1 MTMTQPDRER
11 IAARWLIEQDDPH
24 FSGEQREELA
34 RWLMESIEN
43 CHAYLRLVRA
53 WRWTA
58 LLYRDATPVVYT
70 KRRVQR
76 EGAAAGSRQPSSQ
89 QGSSRQGK
97 IDRQFGSLL
106 RAHREAKG
114 LSQSELAARAG
125 LRAVE
130 ISRLET
136 GARTLTLTTTYV
148 LARALGI
155 APSRLVSRLENTLLG
170 KKARPPGV
178 VKRRRR
184 TRRGAE

>member
-70 KRRVQR
+70 KRRAEP
-76 EGAAAGSRQPSSQ
+76 EGAEGRTGSRQV
-89 QGSSRQGK
+89 SSRK
-97 IDRQFGSLL
+97 ARIDRRFGGLL
-106 RAHREAKG
+106 RDHRVAKG
-114 LSQSELAARAG
+114 LTQTELAARAG
-125 LRAVE
+125 MDRVYISGVE
-130 ISRLET
+130 AGT
-136 GARTLTLTTTYV
+136 RTLTLTTTFL
-148 LARALGI
+148 LARALGVS
-155 APSRLVSRLENTLLG
+155 PSRLLSRLENSLLA
-170 KKARPPGV
+170 KKSRPTKIP
-178 VKRRRR
+178 KRRRR
-184 TRRGAE
+184 NPP